1 MLQLS
6 SIFYNQKIL
15 SLRTGGPIGQA
26 SSPLIDPDNL
36 KIEGWYATALGD
48 KKPMILPLIEVRDI
62 ISKGIVVNDHAS
74 LTHIED
80 LVRQKRIIELSF
92 ELIGKSV
99 RTDDKKRL
107 GKVQDYAVD
116 DESMYISKLYINQS
130 LFRNLTAQQL
140 VIDRNQIIEITDKEI
155 IVKNSREKVP
165 VGETAPA
172 VS

>member
-15 SLRTGGPIGQA
+15 SLRSGGPIGHA
-26 SSPLIDPDNL
+26 SCPLIDPDNL

-48 KKPMILPLIEVRDI
+48 KKPMILPVMEVRDI
-62 ISKGIVVNDHAS
+62 ISKGIVVNDHSS

-80 LVRQKRIIELSF
+80 LVRQKRIIELSY
-92 ELIGKSV
+92 ELIGKLV

-116 DESMYISKLYINQS
+116 DESLFIKKLYINQNI
-130 LFRNLTAQQL
+130 FKNLTAQQL

-155 IVKNSREKVP
+155 IIKNYREKAP
-165 VGETAPA
+165 VGETATA
-172 VS
+172 TS